1 MEVSKN
7 IRYIGVNDHQ
17 VDLFEGQFPVPE
29 GMAYNSYLILDEKPT
44 VMDSVDAHFTEE
56 WLSNLERELE
66 GRQPAY
72 LVVQHMEPDHSG
84 SLKAFA
90 DKYPEAVIVSSMAAF
105 RMMKNYF
112 GTDYADRRV
121 LAAEG
126 QTLSLGSHE
135 LQFVAAPMVHW
146 PEVTM
151 TYEKTEK
158 VLFSADAFGKFGALD
173 VESDEED
180 LDESIREGAE
190 KERLFEAARNGDEEA
205 METLT
210 MSDLDMFQSINLRME
225 NEDLYSVVEQSLM
238 PSGIECD
245 QYSVIGEITGV
256 SENVNYRTN
265 EELWLISLSCNSVE
279 FNLCIRK
286 DDLLGEPL
294 PGRRLKCRIWLTG
307 RVDFTNPVLPGD
319 PDAV

>member
-1 MEVSKN
+1 MHRFLQAAGLSAFDTETKVYNFIRGEVIN
-7 IRYIGVNDHQ
+7 
-17 VDLFEGQFPVPE
+17 
-29 GMAYNSYLILDEKPT
+29 
-44 VMDSVDAHFTEE
+44 DAHRSAEVRNPDG
-56 WLSNLERELE
+56 SVEREYRYMFNEFIGLSVNVLYFDD
-66 GRQPAY
+66 GNGLLLRY
-72 LVVQHMEPDHSG
+72 
-84 SLKAFA
+84 
-90 DKYPEAVIVSSMAAF
+90 YPFYNTYELSSSEICSVE
-105 RMMKNYF
+105 RH
-112 GTDYADRRV
+112 
-121 LAAEG
+121 LAAETYAG
-126 QTLSLGSHE
+126 LIDEYKIGLSLI
-135 LQFVAAPMVHW
+135 FYVNNP
-146 PEVTM
+146 M
-151 TYEKTEK
+151 TYRMRPDCEKQYDFRGTYLTAFANSGT
-158 VLFSADAFGKFGALD
+158 VLLPIAKN
-173 VESDEED
+173 EED

-319 PDAV
+319 PDADAV